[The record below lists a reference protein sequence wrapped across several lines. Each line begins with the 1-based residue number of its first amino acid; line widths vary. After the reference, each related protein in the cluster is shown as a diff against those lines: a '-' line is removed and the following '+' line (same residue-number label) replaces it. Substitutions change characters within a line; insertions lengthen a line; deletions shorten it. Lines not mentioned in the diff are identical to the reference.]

1 MARALSFFILGLSWI
16 SISVSGNSLVGS
28 HSLEARLTGNTTC
41 KGTTLD
47 WYTSVVGETPC
58 RTYERLRQIC
68 ASSYTVGQMATNT
81 PPDVCNDQVASCC
94 CNSIAFALS
103 MLCLNCQQGVG
114 SGIGGDSGFDAGK
127 GAYQDYLSNFGA
139 HACSPQ
145 TNQALPQ
152 DIQAAVCNEN
162 LKIEDDLY
170 GLFWTDGSW
179 FYIYTK
185 ETIQKNN
192 LATNNNTFTHCA
204 STTIDTTTTD
214 TSSSSTSSTTTSS
227 SSSGSSSSSS
237 ASSQSSSASS
247 SASTKSASG
256 TNTSSSVGKGSV
268 TSSSSP
274 NSSGASSSTASSD
287 DAHSTAAVLG
297 SSSGLSTGAV
307 GGIAAA
313 GVLVALALISFLFC
327 WYRRRRFN
335 SRRGGTVDIDEDPVM
350 VMASDLPVEQ
360 FTMPSYHQLP
370 SSTGSSSS
378 MLPPANNFT
387 PSSKHQMPPPGARP
401 SAFSTSSYPSSSNP
415 PTSDDVPERPSEGL
429 TKASSSKYQAVLTT
443 NMAEDPDDER
453 DRRVM
458 QQSSSNEPEM
468 SRHRDAGP
476 VGVALGRS
484 DSGRLPPAY
493 GELL

>member
-68 ASSYTVGQMATNT
+68 ASSLPRSSLT
-81 PPDVCNDQVASCC
+81 DSLIASCC

-114 SGIGGDSGFDAGK
+114 SGIGSDSGYDAGK
-127 GAYQDYLSNFGA
+127 GAYQDYLSNFGT
-139 HACSPQ
+139 HDCSPQ

-152 DIQAAVCNEN
+152 DVQAAVCNQN
-162 LKIEDDLY
+162 MKIEDDLY
-170 GLFWTDGSW
+170 GLFWTDGSC
-179 FYIYTK
+179 IYTK

-214 TSSSSTSSTTTSS
+214 TSSSSTSSSTTSS
-227 SSSGSSSSSS
+227 SSSGSSNSSS

-247 SASTKSASG
+247 STSTKSASG
-256 TNTSSSVGKGSV
+256 TNTSSSVGKGSG

-287 DAHSTAAVLG
+287 NAHSTAAVLPG

-313 GVLVALALISFLFC
+313 GVLVALALISFIFC

-350 VMASDLPVEQ
+350 VMTSDLPVEQ

-378 MLPPANNFT
+378 MIPPANNFT
-387 PSSKHQMPPPGARP
+387 PSSKHQIPPPGARP
-401 SAFSTSSYPSSSNP
+401 SAFSTSSYPVSFNSPSSD
-415 PTSDDVPERPSEGL
+415 TAPERPPEIS

-443 NMAEDPDDER
+443 DGEEDPEDD
-453 DRRVM
+453 DGGRVG
-458 QQSSSNEPEM
+458 QPSSSSNSNEPEM